1 MSELR
6 AQTVRGL
13 AWTGA
18 GRVGQQLLQFGIT
31 VALARL
37 LVPADFGLV
46 GLILVFTGFASVF
59 VDVGLSGA
67 VIQRT
72 DVTERHVSTAFW
84 LNVGAGI
91 LLSAVVAALSP
102 LIAAFYD
109 NPSLVALTLAMSLNF
124 AVAGIGLVPR
134 ALMQRAMSFHR
145 LAVIEIAATAVA
157 GTAAILA
164 AVAGIGVWSLV
175 VLTLATSVL
184 TTLALWL
191 CSSWR
196 PHLIVDRAALR
207 ELWSF
212 SAGVLGFQTVNYWSR
227 NFDNL
232 LVGKVLGAAPLGI
245 YSRAYSVILMPIS
258 QVNLVTTRVMFPALS
273 RLQGDPARAKRAYLR
288 AIGLIALVTFPVV
301 IGLFVEARSFVLA
314 LYGPKWSEMVL
325 ILQILCIAGLFQS
338 IGTTTGWIYQ
348 SQGRTD
354 WLFRWGLVTGV
365 LTIASFGVGILW
377 GLVGIAVAYTTR
389 TLVLVYF
396 NYSIP
401 GRLIGL
407 TFSEVARQVR
417 GVLAAALT
425 MGLIVWLAQRQLPGG
440 WSPAARLLVGTSV
453 GVASY
458 LALVRLMTPPPYV
471 DLIDLLRRRGRPARA
486 LGARA

>member
-1 MSELR
+1 
-6 AQTVRGL
+6 VRGL

-18 GRVGQQLLQFGIT
+18 GRAGQQLLQFGIT

-67 VIQRT
+67 VIQRA
-72 DVTERHVSTAFW
+72 DLSERHVSTAFW
-84 LNVGAGI
+84 LNVGAG
-91 LLSAVVAALSP
+91 LALSGVVAALSP
-102 LIAAFYD
+102 LIAAFYGD
-109 NPSLVALTLAMSLNF
+109 PSLVELTLVMSLNF

-134 ALMQRAMSFHR
+134 ALIQRSMSFRR
-145 LAVIEIAATAVA
+145 LAGIETAATAVA
-157 GTAAILA
+157 GTAAIVA
-164 AVAGIGVWSLV
+164 ALGGAGVWSLV
-175 VLTLATSVL
+175 VLTLTTSVI
-184 TTLALWL
+184 TTVSLWL

-196 PHLIVDRAALR
+196 PRLVVDRAALR
-207 ELWSF
+207 ELWGF

-245 YSRAYSVILMPIS
+245 YSRAYSVMLMPIS

-273 RLQGDPARAKRAYLR
+273 RLQADPGRAKRAYLR
-288 AIGLIALVTFPVV
+288 AVGLIALVTFPLVV
-301 IGLFVEARSFVLA
+301 GLFVEARSFVLA
-314 LYGPKWSEMVL
+314 LYGPKWSEMIS

-354 WLFRWGLVTGV
+354 WLFRWGLAAGL
-365 LTIASFGVGILW
+365 LTIASFAIGIVW
-377 GLVGIAVAYTTR
+377 GLVGIAVAYTAR
-389 TLVLVYF
+389 TLILVYF
-396 NYSIP
+396 NYTIP
-401 GRLIGL
+401 GKLIGL
-407 TFSEVARQVR
+407 TFRDVARQVR

-440 WSPAARLLVGTSV
+440 WSPGARLLVGTSV

-458 LALVRLMTPPPYV
+458 VALVRLMAPPPYGDLV
-471 DLIDLLRRRGRPARA
+471 DLVRRRGTSANA